1 MEEQSI
7 IEVTNL
13 GIRFDDYVV
22 IKDASYTVNKG
33 DIFLIMGGSGCGK
46 SVMLK
51 HLLGLYHPHKGSI
64 KIAGLDLTGGDETTQ
79 KEILKKIGVMY
90 QGGALFGTM
99 TLAEN
104 IALPIREYTSLT
116 EKEARDIAAV
126 KLAQVN
132 LEGFEDY
139 YPSEISGG
147 MKKRAAIARA
157 LALNPEILFLDEPSA
172 GLDPLTSVEL
182 DELILRLNRYLKT
195 TIVIISHEL
204 ASIFKVADR
213 GIFLDK
219 ETKSILE
226 EGTPLEMKEKSE
238 HPLIRDFFNR
248 ELRSR

>member
-1 MEEQSI
+1 MTREAV
-7 IEVTNL
+7 IEVRNL

-22 IKDASYTVNKG
+22 INDASYTVYKG

-51 HLLGLYHPHKGSI
+51 HLLGLYRPHTGSI
-64 KIAGLDLTGGDETTQ
+64 KIANMDLTGGSDDTH
-79 KEILKKIGVMY
+79 KEILKKIGVTY

-104 IALPIREYTSLT
+104 IALPITTYTSLT
-116 EKEARDIAAV
+116 EKEARDVAAV

-147 MKKRAAIARA
+147 MKKRASIARA

-172 GLDPLTSVEL
+172 GLDPITSVEL
-182 DELILRLNRYLKT
+182 DELILRLNKYLKM

-219 ETKSILE
+219 NTRSIIE
-226 EGTPLEMKEKSE
+226 EGVPSIMKEESK
-238 HPLIRDFFNR
+238 HPVIRDFF
-248 ELRSR
+248 SRRLSSI